1 MEFPVLHNL
10 EIFNVSF
17 QSSFDQINMSG
28 NVFDQ
33 CNDTKIATPSICT
46 KDTSL
51 DMAKIMTTE
60 MPHLLQ
66 KTGTIALMP
75 FLQQNDFSPFQVV
88 IQYAIIQ
95 YTCTCQED
103 GKTTNGEISSV
114 ACQNYES

>member
-10 EIFNVSF
+10 EILNVSF

-33 CNDTKIATPSICT
+33 CNDTKIATPFICT

-51 DMAKIMTTE
+51 DMANIMKTG

-66 KTGTIALMP
+66 KTGTVTLIP
-75 FLQQNDFSPFQVV
+75 FLQQNYFPLF
-88 IQYAIIQ
+88 
-95 YTCTCQED
+95 
-103 GKTTNGEISSV
+103 KW
-114 ACQNYES
+114 